1 MRDYNGYFPH
11 MKIIKSKKKKLAITS
26 FYFLDQE
33 TRLNGSWKL
42 IYINQS
48 RFYNF
53 FHVGNSKMLNITSK
67 YFSIFNGKHTVIW
80 IYLSS
85 LFSHIWT
92 AVHGFIRFIQS
103 LFEIMNSSYTYA
115 TDDVESI
122 NLCYNFSKRFIW
134 FSFSSFGRCF
144 VFKWKN
150 ISLSLSRFQF
160 FWLVQFFNCRDS
172 LHWDNW
178 DSDIFVS
185 SYIY

>member
-1 MRDYNGYFPH
+1 MTFKLFFLQEKCKLNSLISFFVKMRDYNGYFPH

-33 TRLNGSWKL
+33 TRLNSSWKL

-92 AVHGFIRFIQS
+92 TVHGFIRFIQS

-115 TDDVESI
+115 TDDIESI

-134 FSFSSFGRCF
+134 FSFLSFGRCF

-150 ISLSLSRFQF
+150 FSLSLSRF
-160 FWLVQFFNCRDS
+160 
-172 LHWDNW
+172 
-178 DSDIFVS
+178 
-185 SYIY
+185 